1 MKKNFLLF
9 IIVIIFSIVHFSFD
23 YLTLFKS
30 PGLSFSYSYF
40 NNNEINFSFRYGGK
54 YKIMNSSEL
63 LKKVWSQ
70 DRTLIG
76 GQMKVE
82 SSNYTH
88 AISPSKAMGLFQIK
102 YPTGND
108 IYVLN
113 LFEPYDNLKGA
124 LEYHGY
130 LRKLFD
136 NEKKQIAAYHE
147 GPGTIKNNGMT
158 KNGELYYNKV
168 KLAQKEYKNSPVFSP
183 LILDFN
189 GKMYG
194 KNIEYNLDLSLAY
207 EKIEIYFGN
216 SGNIEKTNNNIIF
229 KNNGINFSIVYC
241 PTTILSFGFGNNY
254 GLIRLGLPWQNFIIK
269 YLNSPEFTY
278 YYGDQYFYFL
288 NIKDKNIKI
297 GVGLNVYNLKF
308 SLNYNLSGVYGLQ
321 IGLRGAS

>member
-1 MKKNFLLF
+1 MKKIFLF
-9 IIVIIFSIVHFSFD
+9 IIIFFNTVYFSFD
-23 YLTLFKS
+23 YLTLYDL

-40 NNNEINFSFRYGGK
+40 SNTEVELSLRYGGK

-70 DRTLIG
+70 DRRLIG

-88 AISPSKAMGLFQIK
+88 AISPSRAMGLFQIK
-102 YPTGND
+102 YPTGKD

-147 GPGTIKNNGMT
+147 GPGTIKKNGMT

-168 KLAQKEYKNSPVFSP
+168 KKAQKEYKGSPIYSP
-183 LILDFN
+183 LIFNFN

-194 KNIEYNLDLSLAY
+194 KSIEYDFNSSLAY
-207 EKIEIYFGN
+207 EKIELYLGN
-216 SGNIEKTNNNIIF
+216 SGSIKKTNNDLIF
-229 KNNGINFSIVYC
+229 EDKGIQFAVVYC

-254 GLIRLGLPWQNFIIK
+254 GLIRLGLPWQSFTIK
-269 YLNSPEFTY
+269 YLNNPEFTY
-278 YYGDQYFYFL
+278 FYENKYFYSF
-288 NIKDKNIKI
+288 NVTDEKVKVE
-297 GVGLNVYNLKF
+297 VGFQFYNLKVAF
-308 SLNYNLSGVYGLQ
+308 NCNILQGAYGFQ